1 MTTNWTA
8 LRKRSALIRKSWDYA
23 RQIPRGAVR
32 LSVVDGQYRTSPPL
46 IANSFPK
53 SGTHQ
58 LLQILEAFPGA
69 RHYGS
74 FIASM
79 PSFPFRER
87 SESAHIRRIHSIVP
101 GEYLGAHIFFKGSYA
116 QAIDDMN
123 AVHFFIYRDL
133 RDVAVSEA
141 FYLKNMNRWHQMHD
155 HFARRLKSD
164 DERLMTAIEGVRDPD
179 FPFDYPDIATRM
191 RRYLPWIA
199 SRDVFALKYEDLNS
213 DRRGEIVRA
222 MISFYA
228 QRTNSKVDVE
238 EVRIRALKKIDP
250 TRSHTFRVGGVGK
263 WRRAFG
269 EQHLQTFQRVAEDLN
284 ISLGYAPC

>member
-1 MTTNWTA
+1 MTTIWTA
-8 LRKRSALIRKSWDYA
+8 IRKRSTLVRKGWDYA
-23 RQIPRGAVR
+23 RQIPRAAVR
-32 LSVVDGQYRTSPPL
+32 MSVVDSQYHTYPPL

-58 LLQILEAFPGA
+58 LLQILEAFPRA

-101 GEYLGAHIFFKGSYA
+101 GEYLGAHIFYKGSYA
-116 QAIDDMN
+116 RAIDDMN

-141 FYLKNMNRWHQMHD
+141 FYLKNMNRWHQMHE
-155 HFARRLKSD
+155 HFSRRLKSD
-164 DERLMTAIEGVRDPD
+164 DERLMTAIEGVNDPD

-191 RRYLPWIA
+191 GRYLPWIG
-199 SRDVFALKYEDLNS
+199 SKDVFALKYEDLNS
-213 DRRGEIVRA
+213 DRRSEIVGD
-222 MISFYA
+222 MTDFYS
-228 QRTNSKVDVE
+228 QRTDSEVDVE
-238 EVRIRALKKIDP
+238 EVRKRALQKIDP
-250 TRSHTFRVGGVGK
+250 ARSHTFREGGVGN
-263 WRRAFG
+263 WQRVFG
-269 EQHLQTFQRVAEDLN
+269 EQHRRAFQRVAEDLN

>member
-1 MTTNWTA
+1 MTAIWTA
-8 LRKRSALIRKSWDYA
+8 VRKRSALARKGWDYA
-23 RQIPRGAVR
+23 RQIPRAAVR
-32 LSVVDGQYRTSPPL
+32 MSVVASQYRTCPPL

-87 SESAHIRRIHSIVP
+87 SESAHIRRIRSIVP
-101 GEYLGAHIFFKGSYA
+101 GEYLGAHIFFKAPYA
-116 QAIDDMN
+116 RAIDDMN

-155 HFARRLKSD
+155 YFARRLKSD
-164 DERLMTAIEGVRDPD
+164 DERLLTAIEGVHDPD
-179 FPFDYPDIATRM
+179 FPFDYPDIGTRM
-191 RRYLPWIA
+191 RRYLPWIV
-199 SRDVFALKYEDLNS
+199 SKDVFALKYEDLNS
-213 DRRGEIVRA
+213 DRRGEIVQG
-222 MISFYA
+222 MISFYSKC
-228 QRTNSKVDVE
+228 TNSKVDVE
-238 EVRIRALKKIDP
+238 EVRIRALQKIDP
-250 TRSHTFRVGGVGK
+250 ARSHTFREGGVGN
-263 WRRAFG
+263 WQRVFG
-269 EQHLQTFQRVAEDLN
+269 EQHLRAFQKVAEDLN